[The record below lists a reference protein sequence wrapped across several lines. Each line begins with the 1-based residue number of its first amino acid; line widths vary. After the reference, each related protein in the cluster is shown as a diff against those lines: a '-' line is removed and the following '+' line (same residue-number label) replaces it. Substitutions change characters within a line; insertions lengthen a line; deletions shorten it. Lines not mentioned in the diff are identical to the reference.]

1 MNELKY
7 EITNGK
13 ITIYLDGRIDSQNAQ
28 TVEAMV
34 NEVLE
39 SKTFSVVSLNCK
51 GLEYISSAGLRI
63 VLKLMKKYNVEIVD
77 TSIEIYEIFEMT
89 GFTQLV
95 KVKKAYKNFDVT
107 GCPIIGEGAK
117 GIVYRYNDDT
127 VIKVYKRTD
136 VLPLIERERNLARK
150 AFILGIP
157 TAISYDVVKVGDNYA
172 SVFELLD
179 SNSLSILINQNKEEI
194 PKYAKEFSTLLKL
207 LHTTVVPDVSDMD
220 RGISKIYGWYD
231 RFKSYLDIETDTKI
245 RGLIENITEPH
256 TLIHGDYHTNN
267 VMIQNGEAI
276 LIDMDT
282 LSYGN
287 PIMELANIDFSF
299 DNDFEEDNS
308 VRFLGITRSDAKAFY
323 DEFLKDYFAD
333 KSEEE
338 LKDILNR
345 IKLASYFRSANH
357 FIRRNADK
365 EIIDGIIGEIT
376 RLSKIV
382 NDMNI

>member
-1 MNELKY
+1 MSELKY

-13 ITIYLDGRIDSQNAQ
+13 ITIYLEGRIDSQNAQ
-28 TVEAMV
+28 TVEVMF

-39 SKTFSVVSLNCK
+39 SKAFSVVSLNCK

-179 SNSLSILINQNKEEI
+179 SNSLSNLINQNKEEI

-308 VRFLGITRSDAKAFY
+308 IRFLGITRSDAKAFY

>member
-1 MNELKY
+1 M
-7 EITNGK
+7 
-13 ITIYLDGRIDSQNAQ
+13 
-28 TVEAMV
+28 
-34 NEVLE
+34 
-39 SKTFSVVSLNCK
+39 
-51 GLEYISSAGLRI
+51 
-63 VLKLMKKYNVEIVD
+63 
-77 TSIEIYEIFEMT
+77 
-89 GFTQLV
+89 
-95 KVKKAYKNFDVT
+95 T

-179 SNSLSILINQNKEEI
+179 SNSLSNLINQNKEEI

-308 VRFLGITRSDAKAFY
+308 IRFLGITRSDAKAFY